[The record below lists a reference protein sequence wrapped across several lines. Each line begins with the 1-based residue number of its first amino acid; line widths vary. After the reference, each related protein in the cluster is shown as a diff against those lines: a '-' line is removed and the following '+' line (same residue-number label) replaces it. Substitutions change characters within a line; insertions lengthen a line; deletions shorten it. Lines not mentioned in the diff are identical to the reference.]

1 VNTYIEKVSVND
13 RVITQNGTIHNI
25 NSDSVV
31 VRIWFS
37 SKIEKEKYDPLKIF
51 VSNGVNADISILSDT
66 LSRVFSFRINKKLDK
81 FYLIPFMPPKANILA
96 LNLSTLIS
104 LRLLPNSIQLTNF
117 PLLPTTVYSH

>member
-1 VNTYIEKVSVND
+1 VSVND

-51 VSNGVNADISILSDT
+51 VSNGVDADISILSDT

-81 FYLIPFMPPKANILA
+81 FSSYTLYAAEGEHFGVKLIDTYQFTFVTELDSTYKFPVISDDSLLTLVQK
-96 LNLSTLIS
+96 LN
-104 LRLLPNSIQLTNF
+104 F
-117 PLLPTTVYSH
+117 